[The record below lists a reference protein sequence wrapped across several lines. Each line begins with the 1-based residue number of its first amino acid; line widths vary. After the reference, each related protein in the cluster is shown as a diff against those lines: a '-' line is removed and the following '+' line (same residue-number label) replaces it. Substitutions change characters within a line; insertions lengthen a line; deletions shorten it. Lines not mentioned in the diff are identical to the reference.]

1 MSRAYDPPLNTAS
14 TTESSPTVVLI
25 GVTVSRK
32 HPVSVY
38 SGLLADSVV
47 PDGLTTIV
55 QVVPNKVF
63 KYVSTSVVP

>member
-1 MSRAYDPPLNTAS
+1 MSRAYDPPRKTAS
-14 TTESSPTVVLI
+14 TTLSSPTDVFI

-47 PDGLTTIV
+47 PDGLTTMV
-55 QVVPNKVF
+55 EATPKRVF